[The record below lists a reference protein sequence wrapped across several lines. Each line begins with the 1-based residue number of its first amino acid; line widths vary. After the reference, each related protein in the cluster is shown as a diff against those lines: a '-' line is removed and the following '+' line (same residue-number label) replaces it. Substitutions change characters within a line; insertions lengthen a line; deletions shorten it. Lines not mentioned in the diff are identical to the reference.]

1 MKEGYEGATISVVML
16 LIALVLVAIAK
27 FLF

>member
-1 MKEGYEGATISVVML
+1 MKEGFEGVTISVAML

>member
-1 MKEGYEGATISVVML
+1 MKEGFEGVTISVVML
-16 LIALVLVAIAK
+16 LIALVLVALAK

>member
-1 MKEGYEGATISVVML
+1 MKEGYEGVTISVVML
-16 LIALVLVAIAK
+16 LITLVLVAIAK

>member
-1 MKEGYEGATISVVML
+1 MKEGYEGVTISVVML

>member
-1 MKEGYEGATISVVML
+1 MKEGFEGVTISVVML
-16 LIALVLVAIAK
+16 LIALVPVAVAK